1 MMVLTMDTSSWRRK
15 PSRGGGGG
23 EGVTHMTVATI
34 PPELTR
40 MRSNEKE
47 EVGRRN
53 GTKN

>member
-1 MMVLTMDTSSWRRK
+1 
-15 PSRGGGGG
+15 
-23 EGVTHMTVATI
+23 MTVATI

>member
-1 MMVLTMDTSSWRRK
+1 MMGLTMDTSSWRRK
-15 PSRGGGGG
+15 PSRGG
-23 EGVTHMTVATI
+23 GVTHMTVATI